1 MWDPLLWK
9 VGAGYNLESCTMGG
23 LTPLCAQCVCV
34 LQSRILHKGG
44 SDPPVC
50 AVCVCVCILTPPQIF
65 QIFPKYLK
73 YKKNMKMHENSM
85 GCRFK
90 NSYVAASKGVGHC
103 GSLWDPL
110 LWNVVESG
118 CWLQSRI
125 QHKGGSDPPVCAVLL
140 FKNNYIAARKA
151 VGPLVVQSGCWLQS
165 RIQHKGGSDP
175 PVCAVCV
182 MDLPKSSQSILNIR
196 KI

>member
-1 MWDPLLWK
+1 
-9 VGAGYNLESCTMGG
+9 
-23 LTPLCAQCVCV
+23 
-34 LQSRILHKGG
+34 
-44 SDPPVC
+44 
-50 AVCVCVCILTPPQIF
+50 
-65 QIFPKYLK
+65 
-73 YKKNMKMHENSM
+73 MKMHENSM

-125 QHKGGSDPPVCAVLL
+125 QHKGGSDPPVCAV
-140 FKNNYIAARKA
+140 
-151 VGPLVVQSGCWLQS
+151 
-165 RIQHKGGSDP
+165 
-175 PVCAVCV
+175 CV